1 MVQAKKQK
9 QVYCSGTYILA
20 NSIIIIFINTINYLL
35 LFSFFNFNFTVNIS
49 VFITGFSEDKV
60 NQTQDQDE

>member
-20 NSIIIIFINTINYLL
+20 NSIIIILINTINYLL
-35 LFSFFNFNFTVNIS
+35 LFSFFNFNVNIS